1 MSEDSKYYWGSV
13 LAEQWQTIRTVD
25 TNFET
30 GQTSDETVI
39 TLETAP
45 AAMPVGWVN
54 FLKQRFH
61 VLGIEY
67 EHIGAGRIVVIST
80 PRAAESVVRLVGS
93 AMEIANDYT
102 ETVLRNMRAQ
112 RIDENRDPIEATDR
126 QADRDRFAA
135 KFDGLGR

>member
-1 MSEDSKYYWGSV
+1 

-45 AAMPVGWVN
+45 AVMPVGWVN

-61 VLGIEY
+61 VLGIDY
-67 EHIGAGRIVVIST
+67 EHVVFSFDE
-80 PRAAESVVRLVGS
+80 AARHSSELEVSS
-93 AMEIANDYT
+93 
-102 ETVLRNMRAQ
+102 
-112 RIDENRDPIEATDR
+112 IEPSRPSPACAR
-126 QADRDRFAA
+126 
-135 KFDGLGR
+135 